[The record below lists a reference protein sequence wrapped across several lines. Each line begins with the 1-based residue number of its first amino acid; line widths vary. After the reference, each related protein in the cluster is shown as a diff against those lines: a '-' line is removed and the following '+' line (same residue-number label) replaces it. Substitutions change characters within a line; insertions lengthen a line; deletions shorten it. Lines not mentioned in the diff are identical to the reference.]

1 LFAPD
6 VHTVVSSSAAIAVS
20 SLSHR
25 HRHSRH
31 RHHLQLVAQL
41 FIVVLVASFLFISLY
56 RSTADR
62 DKQGAPKLAPK
73 DFAILKEGYILAFT

>member
-31 RHHLQLVAQL
+31 RHHLQLVAQ

-73 DFAILKEGYILAFT
+73 DLAILKEGYILAFT